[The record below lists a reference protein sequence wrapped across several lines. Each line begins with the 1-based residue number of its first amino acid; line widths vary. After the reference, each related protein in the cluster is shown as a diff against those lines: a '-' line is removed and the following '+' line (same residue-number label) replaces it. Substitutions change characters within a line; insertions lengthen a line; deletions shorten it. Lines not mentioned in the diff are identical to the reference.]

1 MARNFDLK
9 KGEKFSLGKS
19 EELSNIQV
27 DLNWKSGADLDA
39 SAFLL
44 GDDGVLTEDADF
56 VYYKSNNRSEPYDR
70 AKYGSKNNWRNE
82 TVPVS
87 YDGSV
92 VGSADDLG
100 DGGEGGDDE
109 ESGETMHVDLA
120 KVRPQIT
127 EIVFCVTIYDED
139 GNTTFKDVRDPQ
151 IKILNEESGE
161 ELCVYNLK
169 EHFSSE
175 TAVVAGALV
184 LNEDGDWEF
193 EAIGKG
199 YDGGLQTLV
208 DMYS

>member
-1 MARNFDLK
+1 MAKKFDLS
-9 KGEKFSLGKS
+9 KGEKFSLGKGD
-19 EELSNIQV
+19 ELSAIQV

-44 GDDGVLTEDADF
+44 NDDGVITEDADF
-56 VYYKSNNRSEPYDR
+56 VYYKSNNRSEAYDR
-70 AKYGSKNNWRNE
+70 TKFGSKKNWRDN

-87 YDGSV
+87 FDGSV

-100 DGGEGGDDE
+100 DGEDEGSE
-109 ESGETMHVDLA
+109 EAGETMHVDLS
-120 KVRPQIT
+120 KVRPEIT
-127 EIVFCVTIYDED
+127 EIVFCVTIYDEE
-139 GNTTFKDVRDPQ
+139 GNTTFKNVRDPQ
-151 IKILNEESGE
+151 IVITNEETGE
-161 ELCVYNLK
+161 ELCSYNLK

-208 DMYS
+208 DMYQ

>member
-9 KGEKFSLGKS
+9 KGEKFSLGKGD
-19 EELSNIQV
+19 ELSAIQV

-44 GDDGVLTEDADF
+44 NDDGVITKDADF
-56 VYYKSNNRSEPYDR
+56 VYYNSNSRSEAYDR
-70 AKYGSKNNWRNE
+70 TKYGSKKNWRDN
-82 TVPVS
+82 TVRVS
-87 YDGSV
+87 FDGSV

-100 DGGEGGDDE
+100 DEDDGNDE
-109 ESGETMHVDLA
+109 AGETMHVDLS
-120 KVRPQIT
+120 KVRPEIT
-127 EIVFCVTIYDED
+127 EIVFCVTIYDEEN
-139 GNTTFKDVRDPQ
+139 NTTFKDVRDPQ
-151 IKILNEESGE
+151 IVITNEETGE
-161 ELCVYNLK
+161 ELCKYNLK

-184 LNEDGDWEF
+184 LTEDGEWEF

-208 DMYS
+208 DMYQ